1 MTRMQFQIACKHCH
15 RTFAIEAE
23 SSKTVKCNCPYCGES
38 MIVVTP
44 RGETNTAKVN
54 APNDTTPGIV
64 SDSKQNRRI
73 RSSHFL
79 KYDGVGKMVTV
90 VFVLLL
96 LGIILLLSFLYMIF
110 SAMSN

>member
-1 MTRMQFQIACKHCH
+1 MQFQIACKHCH

-38 MIVVTP
+38 MTVAT
-44 RGETNTAKVN
+44 
-54 APNDTTPGIV
+54 PNDTTPEIV
-64 SDSKQNRRI
+64 SDSKQNRCI
-73 RSSHFL
+73 RNSHFL

-90 VFVLLL
+90 VFVLFL
-96 LGIILLLSFLYMIF
+96 LGIILLLSFLYVIF

>member
-1 MTRMQFQIACKHCH
+1 MQFQIACKHCH

-38 MIVVTP
+38 MTVATP
-44 RGETNTAKVN
+44 RGETTTATVN
-54 APNDTTPGIV
+54 APNDTTPEIV
-64 SDSKQNRRI
+64 SDSKQNRCI
-73 RSSHFL
+73 HNSHFL

-90 VFVLLL
+90 VLFL
-96 LGIILLLSFLYMIF
+96 LGIILLLSFLYVIF